1 MATRFRDRFFTPKV
15 ARAITSPSG
24 IVIAG
29 AGAAVG
35 LVAGLPII
43 AAAAIGV
50 AGWVARVA
58 FAVPRAKK
66 GPKIEP
72 FALNDPWRGF
82 VQGALEARARYE
94 RSVESMRAGAMRD
107 KLAGIGDRLQ
117 HGVDEC
123 WRIASRGDD
132 IDQALAGLETNQAR
146 NELAELLARKQ
157 MDKGPNENTDRTI
170 EALRAQ
176 LASADRLAQVS
187 AGARDQLR
195 LLDARLDELVARAVE
210 LSIGASDADVGDLDA
225 DVDGLVTE
233 MEALRQAVEE
243 TNRPGPSRRALPGT

>member
-24 IVIAG
+24 IVVAG
-29 AGAAVG
+29 VGAAIG
-35 LVAGLPII
+35 IVAGLPII

-50 AGWVARVA
+50 AGWVGRVA
-58 FAVPRAKK
+58 LAVPRAKK
-66 GPKIEP
+66 GPRIEP

-82 VQGALEARARYE
+82 VRGALEARARFD
-94 RSVESMRAGAMRD
+94 RSVAGMRPGPMRD
-107 KLAGIGDRLQ
+107 KLGGVADRVQ
-117 HGVDEC
+117 QGVEEC

-132 IDQALAGLETNQAR
+132 IDQALASLETNQAR
-146 NELAELLARKQ
+146 NDLAQLLARRQ
-157 MDKGPNENTDRTI
+157 LEPNASANTQQTI
-170 EALRAQ
+170 EALQAQ

-187 AGARDQLR
+187 ADARDRLR

-210 LSIGASDADVGDLDA
+210 LSIGATDADVGLLDA

-243 TNRPGPSRRALPGT
+243 ANRPGPSRRALPGT